1 MLFFISISYILLVKN
16 MLDILKSY
24 FKKEKF
30 YIIITNNSLYIKNY
44 KRLINIDENEVLVEL
59 MSNIMKVNGNNL
71 ILKRTVGK
79 DLVINGNIESVKY
92 I

>member
-1 MLFFISISYILLVKN
+1 